1 MPSRPKPGTATPRSG
16 RGKAGV
22 AASPARDRRR
32 IPSVDA
38 LLRDPA
44 AKKASAEF
52 GRAVLKRALVEALA
66 DIRAAGGL
74 PDGVDTEK
82 ILVHAI
88 AAAARDV
95 MGMDEVLNASGV
107 LLHTGS
113 GRAPLADEAVRAANR
128 VTGYADLEID
138 RETGQRGL
146 PRTSRAERILCA
158 LTGAEDALGVNN
170 NAAALLLTLAALA
183 NRKEV
188 LVSRGELIVIGGLF
202 LIPDIMAAS
211 GAKLVEVGTTNRTRL
226 ADFRRA
232 LGPKTALILKV
243 HTSNYKV
250 VGFTEAVQPG
260 ELSKL
265 AASAGIPFV
274 NDVGSGL
281 LDRFPGVDPDEPTV
295 VESLRQGSD
304 LVCFSGDKLLGGPQA
319 GLVVGRGTLIE
330 RLRRHPINRTAR
342 MDKMSVAA
350 LEATLRLY
358 ATGRRGNIPIWRML
372 AASQRSIRERARQLS
387 AAFPGSTV
395 RTSVAHTGGGS
406 FPLYPIPSYAVC
418 LPVADQREMAARLRT
433 GRPPVFPGIA
443 KGELRFDLRT
453 VPPEDD
459 ERLARAIRYALE
471 QG

>member
-1 MPSRPKPGTATPRSG
+1 MPTTKKRGGATSRRG
-16 RGKAGV
+16 RGKAGSV
-22 AASPARDRRR
+22 ASPGRERRR

-38 LLRDPA
+38 LLREPA

-52 GRAVLKRALVEALA
+52 GRAVIKRALVESLA
-66 DIRAAGGL
+66 DVRAAGGL
-74 PDGVDTEK
+74 PDGVDAET

-88 AAAARDV
+88 ATAARDV
-95 MGMDEVLNASGV
+95 MGMDEVLNATGV
-107 LLHTGS
+107 LLHTGE
-113 GRAPLADEAVRAANR
+113 GRAPLARDAVRAANR
-128 VTGYADLEID
+128 VSGYADLEID
-138 RETGQRGL
+138 RATGQRGL
-146 PRTSRAERILCA
+146 PRTWRAERVLRA

-188 LVSRGELIVIGGLF
+188 LVSRGELIEIGGLF
-202 LIPDIMAAS
+202 RIPDIMSAS

-226 ADFRRA
+226 ADYRRA

-250 VGFTEAVQPG
+250 VGFTEAAQPA
-260 ELSKL
+260 ELSSL
-265 AASAGIPFV
+265 AASAGIPLV

-281 LDRFPGVDPDEPTV
+281 LDRFPGVDPSEPSV

-319 GLVVGRGTLIE
+319 GLVVGRADLIE
-330 RLRRHPINRTAR
+330 RLRRHPIARASR

-358 ATGRRGNIPIWRML
+358 ATGRRAEIPIWRML
-372 AASQRSIRERARQLS
+372 SASQGSIRERARRLS
-387 AAFPGSTV
+387 ASLPGSQA
-395 RTSVAHTGGGS
+395 RTSIAHAGGGS
-406 FPLYPIPSYAVC
+406 FPLYPVPSYAVC
-418 LPVADQREMAARLRT
+418 LTIADAREMSSRLRT
-433 GRPPVFPGIA
+433 GRPPVFCGLT

-471 QG
+471 QE